1 MRPEGVINGVDPR
14 AVERRG
20 SVLIVAFNYLPERIV
35 GVLRPARF
43 ARLLPRYGYD
53 TTILTATPQPEDA
66 PPNIRQLPY
75 IRTFPEKVIR
85 RFFLPGEESI
95 PWAGSAARTA
105 AAMHRETPFSA
116 VFVTSPPWAVQ
127 RVGLYLKKKFAVPW
141 VADFRD
147 PMRGS
152 SVRLDYAFPLHDGIF
167 EPRVFRHAD
176 AVIANTD
183 AVAKLW
189 RKRYP
194 QWSEKF
200 QTIWNGYDP
209 DEEVGPAPLPP
220 RPFRVLGHFGEV
232 FEYRHPGAL
241 LASVARLI
249 GRGLLDPATLRIRF
263 CGGVQSLGDPEI
275 RHDLEA
281 RGVIE
286 LAPLPPFAEAL
297 QEMAQSDYLLVI
309 DFTTGAPGLQVP
321 SKLYTYLR
329 IGRPVLALTTPESP
343 VSRILRNSG
352 IRHACICPDAPAGR
366 IDAEVLDF
374 LRLPTDPIEPSSWF
388 RENFDCTAQARTL
401 AAIIDRISKGR
412 DSGGGAARLAGA
424 RRCRAAASKLIVRFR
439 TP

>member
-1 MRPEGVINGVDPR
+1 MRPEGATKAADVPAAG
-14 AVERRG
+14 RRG

-53 TTILTATPQPEDA
+53 TAILTATPQPEDA
-66 PPNIRQLPY
+66 PLSIRQIPY

-85 RFFLPGEESI
+85 KLFLPGEESI
-95 PWAGSAARTA
+95 PWAGGAARMA
-105 AAMHRETPFSA
+105 AAMHRQTPFSA

-127 RVGLYLKKKFAVPW
+127 RVGLYLKKKFGVPW

-152 SVRLDYAFPLHDGIF
+152 SVRLDHAFPLHDGIF

-183 AVAKLW
+183 AVEKLW

-194 QWSEKF
+194 QWAEKF
-200 QTIWNGYDP
+200 RTIWNGYDP
-209 DEEVGPAPLPP
+209 DEDVGPEPLPP

-232 FEYRHPGAL
+232 FAYRHPGVL
-241 LASVARLI
+241 LGSIARLI
-249 GRGLLDPATLRIRF
+249 DRGLLDPATLRIRF
-263 CGGVQSLGDPEI
+263 YGGSDALGDPGI
-275 RHDLEA
+275 RRNLEA

-286 LAPLPPFAEAL
+286 PAPLPPFSEARR
-297 QEMAQSDYLLVI
+297 EMAQSDYLLVI

-352 IRHACICPDAPAGR
+352 VRHACVFPDAPADR

-374 LRLPTDPIEPSSWF
+374 LRLPTDPVQPSSWF

-401 AAIIDRISKGR
+401 AAIIDRIGR
-412 DSGGGAARLAGA
+412 SR
-424 RRCRAAASKLIVRFR
+424 
-439 TP
+439 